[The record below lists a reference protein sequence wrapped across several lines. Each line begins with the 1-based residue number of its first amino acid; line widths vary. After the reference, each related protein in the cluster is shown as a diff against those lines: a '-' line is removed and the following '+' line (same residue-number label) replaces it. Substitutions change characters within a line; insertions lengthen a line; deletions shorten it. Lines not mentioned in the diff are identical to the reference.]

1 VPECGTSALVNV
13 SATSASAMILTDGQQ
28 SAVRWLSR
36 VTVESHSNVA
46 FDEFVQ
52 TMVQMI
58 DRVIAIH
65 ADWGRAML
73 QALIEVLHRC
83 ESELVS
89 DSLSALLALSSVRN
103 VAANDWKLM
112 SSDDSN
118 EAILGEMR
126 LMILLSRWPLT
137 SDTCQWPL
145 LIYRRLIMRH
155 KFECFLL
162 LAHRIPFLVPNCKS
176 TTPRRALTNLRQWC
190 NKCTYLPCVKEH

>member
-1 VPECGTSALVNV
+1 
-13 SATSASAMILTDGQQ
+13 
-28 SAVRWLSR
+28 
-36 VTVESHSNVA
+36 
-46 FDEFVQ
+46 
-52 TMVQMI
+52 MVQMI
-58 DRVIAIH
+58 DHVITLH

-73 QALIEVLHRC
+73 QTLIEVLHRC

-137 SDTCQWPL
+137 NDTCQWPM

-162 LAHRIPFLVPNCKS
+162 LAHRIPFLVPHCKS
-176 TTPRRALTNLRQWC
+176 MSR
-190 NKCTYLPCVKEH
+190 H